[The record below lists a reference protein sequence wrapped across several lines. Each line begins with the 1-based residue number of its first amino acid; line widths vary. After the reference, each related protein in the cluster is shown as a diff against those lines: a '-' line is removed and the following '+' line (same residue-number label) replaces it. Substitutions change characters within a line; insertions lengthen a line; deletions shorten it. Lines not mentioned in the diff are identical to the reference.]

1 MMKNIQIY
9 KEKAIEEILNPKF
22 TVTKQNLAINKIEF
36 INGVPKIERIDLN
49 YADNLVA
56 VYFPF
61 KGERY
66 FLRININKSPHIEV
80 DFVNTE
86 SGNNTYLTA
95 TSYDLTF
102 QELAE
107 DLTLKPLTGWS
118 KGDKPQYIFSRILYE
133 PFVSEAYELESQ
145 IDLLLAELEKDA
157 DKIRRLT
164 IIANTYISVCRH
176 QYINASAGINFSK
189 ETIKRLS
196 NLNLSIDIDTYIVGK
211 EIIDEDA

>member
-176 QYINASAGINFSK
+176 QYINARAGINFSK